1 MNPLMKNKKQLA
13 IKAARGL
20 IGSSLTTQELEK
32 IAYEMIEDD
41 GFIQYTSTMILKF
54 LNAEQDCSHENSKD
68 FEIYTDLSTLVKRKR
83 LSKSE
88 FVNVIL
94 QFNEKLGKRLNP
106 NQMTMDEIIIT
117 YQEFATQGEQVA
129 VFNYIS
135 LGKSTDPYLSKM
147 LDKRR

>member
-1 MNPLMKNKKQLA
+1 MKNKKQLA

-117 YQEFATQGEQVA
+117 YQEFATHGEQVA
-129 VFNYIS
+129 VINYIS